1 MLLKLPLICR
11 TVQRNASSFSVTGQ
25 RNHAG
30 VKPYIDFVAK
40 LHDKQKLEHNI
51 RQRKLNIDLNELYL
65 LRTLDLS
72 TKRSELARLDQKIKD
87 ILTSYSNADRTAEGI
102 ESLLKSLKLDA
113 AKTKTEFKALAEDIK
128 AYDDALLEK
137 FLDLPNDI
145 HERTPL
151 DTSEI
156 RFSYSS
162 QRSIDGAENHLDK
175 VNYLEHHDPFCYF
188 LKSDA
193 AKCEL
198 QLPLHCKK
206 MFRSF
211 GFAPFSNPDFVR
223 SILAEGAG
231 IRLNDLLEIIEDD
244 PKNKFN
250 RLHLAG
256 SGSMLSFLG
265 FVTKLL
271 VYRSRLPLKFVSS
284 GKSFSLADT
293 ASIDQGL
300 YSTCQTTNVQLFS
313 MTIDESESLRQFDET
328 LEQMI
333 KFYQRLDRTF
343 RVRYV
348 TADELAQAEQFRAD
362 FEVYSP
368 HRKCF
373 VPMGHLSSYGDFI
386 SRRLLIA
393 FKEDSRS
400 KFKFSHLISGNVIN
414 VTRFIAIL
422 LEEKGALSAPAILSH
437 FK

>member
-1 MLLKLPLICR
+1 MLLKLPLIHR
-11 TVQRNASSFSVTGQ
+11 TLQRNASSLLVTDQ
-25 RNHAG
+25 RNHAA
-30 VKPYIDFVAK
+30 VKPYIDFGAK
-40 LHDKQKLEHNI
+40 LHNKQKLEQNI

-65 LRTLDLS
+65 LHSLDLS
-72 TKRSELARLDQKIKD
+72 TKRSKLAQLEQKKKD
-87 ILTSYSNADRTAEGI
+87 LETAYSNVDRKVEGI

-113 AKTKTEFKALAEDIK
+113 AKTKTEFKTLAEDIK
-128 AYDDALLEK
+128 AYEEK

-151 DTSEI
+151 DADEVC
-156 RFSYSS
+156 FSYSS
-162 QRSIDGAENHLDK
+162 QRSIDDAENHLDK
-175 VNYLEHHDPFCYF
+175 VNYLEYHDPFCYF
-188 LKSDA
+188 LKGDA

-198 QLPLHCKK
+198 QLPHHCKK
-206 MFRSF
+206 IFRSF

-231 IRLNDLLEIIEDD
+231 IRLNDLLEIVEKNA
-244 PKNKFN
+244 KNKFN

-265 FVTKLL
+265 FVTKLS
-271 VYRSRLPLKFVSS
+271 VYQSRLPLKFVSS
-284 GKSFSLADT
+284 GKIFSLADT
-293 ASIDQGL
+293 GSIDQGL
-300 YSTCQTTNVQLFS
+300 YSTCQTTNVQLFGV
-313 MTIDESESLRQFDET
+313 TIDESESLLQFDET

-333 KFYQRLDRTF
+333 EFYQRLDRTF

-348 TADELAQAEQFRAD
+348 TADKLAQAEQFRAD

-373 VPMGHLSSYGDFI
+373 VPTGHLSSYGDFI
-386 SRRLLIA
+386 SKRLLIA
-393 FKEDSRS
+393 FRKDSRS
-400 KFKFSHLISGNVIN
+400 KFKFSHLISGNIIN

-422 LEEKGALSAPAILSH
+422 LEEKGALSAPAILSN